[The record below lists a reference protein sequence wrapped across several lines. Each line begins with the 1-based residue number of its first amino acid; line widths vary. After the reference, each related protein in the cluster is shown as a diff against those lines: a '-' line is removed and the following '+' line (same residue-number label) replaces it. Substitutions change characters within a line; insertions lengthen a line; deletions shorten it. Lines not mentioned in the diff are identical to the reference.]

1 MVKTGLDQ
9 MFQNARAYNMEGSE
23 IVADVGR
30 MELQAHSWINPP
42 QPQPQPQ
49 SQSQPQPQPQPQ
61 FVLKRPAT
69 QQERYDSGA
78 PRLVLKRPGPLP
90 GHGS

>member
-42 QPQPQPQ
+42 
-49 SQSQPQPQPQPQ
+49 PQPQPQPQ

-90 GHGS
+90 GNGS